1 MAATFFGHPRGLA
14 TLFLTEMWERF
25 TFYGMRALLVLFLVR
40 TVATGGLGLDDKTAT
55 AIYGLYNAAV
65 YLAALPG
72 GWIADRLIGA
82 QRAVLMGGLAIMLGN
97 ALLAMSTTPRGFY
110 LGLVVIVIGVGL
122 LKPNVSA
129 IVAELYPEGGA
140 RLDSAFTV
148 FYIGI
153 NIGGFLGPLVAG
165 EATVLYGAR
174 AGFASAAICMGIGI
188 AQFVLTRR
196 HLGTAGAYSPPRAGA
211 ALAPGIGAP
220 ALASTPVVISEA
232 ATAEAAAVMA
242 SSDAVM
248 RRVVAQRSR
257 HWLSLGVGVAL
268 VLLLLA
274 AVSFGLIPVDAVG
287 LARSATYVIVSMAV
301 LYFLYYF
308 FIADLT
314 REERRRGVVLV
325 VLFAGC
331 ALFWSGFEQ
340 AGSSMNLFAERYTD
354 RVIGWLHFTIP
365 SSWFQ
370 SLNSMFIFMFAPFFA
385 WIWVALARRNLNP
398 SAPAK
403 FAIGVMLMGSGFLVM
418 AAGAAIVAS
427 GSQVLPY
434 WLIMTYLLHTFGEL
448 CLSPVGLS
456 YFTKLAP
463 KRFVGQMMGMWFL
476 ATSLGNLVASL
487 IAGEFDAN
495 NVKAMPG
502 QYLHIVYF
510 SVGLGAVLL
519 ILSRPVKKLMGG
531 VQ

>member
-1 MAATFFGHPRGLA
+1 LSTTFFGHPRGLA

-25 TFYGMRALLVLFLVR
+25 TFYGMRALLVLFLVSAIS
-40 TVATGGLGLDDKTAT
+40 VGGFALDDKTAV

-82 QRAVLMGGLAIMLGN
+82 QRAVMAGGLAITAGN
-97 ALLAMSTTPRGFY
+97 ALLATSTTPAGFY
-110 LGLVVIVIGVGL
+110 FGLMVIVIGVGL

-129 IVAELYPEGGA
+129 IVAGLYPEGGA
-140 RLDSAFTV
+140 RLDAGFTI

-153 NIGGFLGPLVAG
+153 NIGGFLGPLVTG
-165 EATVLYGAR
+165 EAVALWGSR
-174 AGFASAAICMGIGI
+174 AGFAAASFFMAVGVVQFYFTKHHLGLAGAFVPAASIANKVPPPPVAGSQISGPGGSAAEAPLPAAPPSPAARARHWRQFWGGI
-188 AQFVLTRR
+188 AVL
-196 HLGTAGAYSPPRAGA
+196 A
-211 ALAPGIGAP
+211 
-220 ALASTPVVISEA
+220 
-232 ATAEAAAVMA
+232 
-242 SSDAVM
+242 
-248 RRVVAQRSR
+248 
-257 HWLSLGVGVAL
+257 
-268 VLLLLA
+268 VLLGL
-274 AVSFGLIPVDAVG
+274 VSLRIIPVSPVILVRAVAY
-287 LARSATYVIVSMAV
+287 LIVAMAV

-314 REERRRGVVLV
+314 REERRRGVVLL
-325 VLFAGC
+325 VLFVGC
-331 ALFWSGFEQ
+331 ALFFSGFEQ
-340 AGSSMNLFAERYTD
+340 AGSSLNLFAQRYTD
-354 RVIGWLHFTIP
+354 RVVGWLHFVIP
-365 SSWFQ
+365 ASFFQ
-370 SLNSMFIFMFAPFFA
+370 SLNSLFIIMFAPFFA

-418 AAGAAIVAS
+418 ATAAAIVAS
-427 GSQVLPY
+427 GSKVLPY
-434 WLIMTYLLHTFGEL
+434 WLILTYLLHTFGEL

-456 YFTKLAP
+456 YYTKLAP

-476 ATSLGNLVASL
+476 ATSLGNLVASW
-487 IAGEFDAN
+487 IAGDFDAN
-495 NVKAMPG
+495 NLAAMPG

-519 ILSRPVKKLMGG
+519 IISRPVRKLMGN